1 MEMPE
6 LSSNE
11 ATKAPEEQTLAQ
23 AATEQES
30 HAAETDIDPEAQAEA
45 EMTEAI
51 EEQQADEAPAT
62 KASLLERAKALLEK
76 DPDEVYRDE
85 ITRLRQ
91 QFGAIRKIEIEA
103 DRAKWAEEG
112 NAPEDFVVA
121 ADTEEAAFNETIT
134 AIRDKKNAR
143 AAEVEEARRKN
154 LEQKNSIIEQIIALA
169 EDTDNVNRTFQQ
181 YIDLQAAFTALG
193 EVPPTD

>member
-62 KASLLERAKALLEK
+62 KASLLERAKALLGK
-76 DPDEVYRDE
+76 RPQTEVYRDE

-112 NAPEDFVVA
+112 NAP
-121 ADTEEAAFNETIT
+121 
-134 AIRDKKNAR
+134 RGLR
-143 AAEVEEARRKN
+143 SGCRHRRSRLQRNHHRNTRQEKRPRRRSGGSPP
-154 LEQKNSIIEQIIALA
+154 QNSSRK
-169 EDTDNVNRTFQQ
+169 T
-181 YIDLQAAFTALG
+181 
-193 EVPPTD
+193 P

>member
-121 ADTEEAAFNETIT
+121 ADPEEAAFNETIT
-134 AIRDKKNAR
+134 AIRDKKNAP
-143 AAEVEEARRKN
+143 EV
-154 LEQKNSIIEQIIALA
+154 
-169 EDTDNVNRTFQQ
+169 
-181 YIDLQAAFTALG
+181 
-193 EVPPTD
+193 